1 MTAKAEQSLFENNS
15 SFIIKTNKVT
25 GSSMDEKD
33 MRFGASPSNTLLIV
47 ISGPSGIGKDAVVGL
62 LRKTN
67 TDTHFVITMN
77 SRPPRPDEVEGKDYF
92 FVTREEFEAKI
103 EAGELIEY
111 AKVYSDYKGIPK
123 SQVREAFASGKDVIM
138 RLDVQ
143 GAMTIRNLCPQAIL
157 IFLTASSREEWI
169 NRLLERRSE
178 TFEEV
183 ELRLQVAAK
192 EYELID
198 QFDYLVVNSDRHL
211 DQTIADI
218 QAIIRAEHLKT
229 CPRKVEL

>member
-1 MTAKAEQSLFENNS
+1 
-15 SFIIKTNKVT
+15 
-25 GSSMDEKD
+25 MDENQ
-33 MRFGASPSNTLLIV
+33 MIFGSVPTNPLLIV

-67 TDTHFVITMN
+67 HDTHFVVTMN
-77 SRPPRPDEVEGKDYF
+77 SRPPRTDEVEGVDYF
-92 FVTREEFEAKI
+92 FVSREEFEQRIAN
-103 EAGELIEY
+103 EELIEY

-143 GAMTIRNLCPQAIL
+143 GAMTIRRLCPDAIL
-157 IFLTASSREEWI
+157 IFLTASSRDEWI

-178 TFEEV
+178 SPEELEV
-183 ELRLQVAAK
+183 RLRVAAK
-192 EYELID
+192 EYEQID
-198 QFDYLVVNSDRHL
+198 QFDYLVVNSDKHL
-211 DQTIADI
+211 EQTITDI

-229 CPRKVEL
+229 HPRKVDL

>member
-1 MTAKAEQSLFENNS
+1 
-15 SFIIKTNKVT
+15 
-25 GSSMDEKD
+25 MDENQ
-33 MRFGASPSNTLLIV
+33 MIFGSVPTNPLLIV

-67 TDTHFVITMN
+67 HDTHFVVTMN
-77 SRPPRPDEVEGKDYF
+77 SRPPRTDEVEGVDYF
-92 FVTREEFEAKI
+92 FVSREEFEQKI
-103 EAGELIEY
+103 ANEELIEY

-143 GAMTIRNLCPQAIL
+143 GAMTIRRLCPDAIL
-157 IFLTASSREEWI
+157 IFLTASSRDEWI

-178 TFEEV
+178 SPEELEV
-183 ELRLQVAAK
+183 RLRVAAK
-192 EYELID
+192 EYEQID
-198 QFDYLVVNSDRHL
+198 QFDYLVVNSDKHL
-211 DQTIADI
+211 EQTITDI

-229 CPRKVEL
+229 HPRKVDL

>member
-1 MTAKAEQSLFENNS
+1 MDMNENQMI
-15 SFIIKTNKVT
+15 FGPLPTN
-25 GSSMDEKD
+25 
-33 MRFGASPSNTLLIV
+33 PLLIV

-67 TDTHFVITMN
+67 HDTHFVITMN
-77 SRPPRPDEVEGKDYF
+77 SRTRRADETEGVDYF

-103 EAGELIEY
+103 ANDELIEY

-123 SQVREAFASGKDVIM
+123 SQVREAFSSGKDVIM

-143 GAMTIRNLCPQAIL
+143 GAMTIRKLCPDAIL

-178 TFEEV
+178 SPEELEV
-183 ELRLQVAAK
+183 RLCRAAE
-192 EYELID
+192 EYKMLD
-198 QFDYLVVNSDRHL
+198 QFDYVVVNSDKHL
-211 DQTIADI
+211 EQTIADI

-229 CPRKVEL
+229 HPRKVEL